1 MPAAPSGPYGPPGA
15 PVGAWGT
22 PYGGPG
28 PHQFPGWRPPVHQP
42 GVVPLRPLTLGDM
55 FGGALK
61 TIRHNPKATVGMAM
75 VVTFA
80 FMLIPIIAT
89 IVFGAADV
97 LPSMDPLDPDSGS
110 STAADVGPVISSV
123 VSGVFSLLAGIVV
136 TGLMVRTVEQAV
148 VGRPITAGQAWQR
161 SKGRLL
167 PLLGL
172 LLLVGIGM
180 ALVVAVPIGI
190 GVLVAIAVN
199 TALGVVLAVLGGL
212 FGVVAAIFL
221 YTRYVL
227 LAAPVLV
234 LEERGVFASLAR
246 ARQLSRGDFW
256 RLLGIYLLA
265 NLATSLIGQVI
276 AIPFAILGIVGL
288 LALPDSWGFAGMLL
302 TSHLATVLTGGLL
315 GPFTAGVLA
324 LQYIDQRFRKEGL
337 DIELLNQTSRP
348 ASQ

>member
-1 MPAAPSGPYGPPGA
+1 M
-15 PVGAWGT
+15 
-22 PYGGPG
+22 
-28 PHQFPGWRPPVHQP
+28 HQP

-75 VVTFA
+75 LVTFG
-80 FMLIPIIAT
+80 FMLVPIAAT
-89 IVFGAADV
+89 IALGAADV
-97 LPSMDPLDPDSGS
+97 LPAMDPFDTAGSS
-110 STAADVGPVISSV
+110 STAADIGPAASSL

-136 TGLMVRTVEQAV
+136 TGLIVRTVEQAV
-148 VGRPITAGQAWQR
+148 IGRPITTGEAWQR

-172 LLLVGIGM
+172 MLLVGLGLS
-180 ALVVAVPIGI
+180 LVVAVPIGI
-190 GVLVAIAVN
+190 GVLLALTVN
-199 TALGVVLAVLGGL
+199 QALGIVLAILGGL
-212 FGVVAAIFL
+212 LGLVAAIFL

-234 LEERGVFASLAR
+234 LEQRGVFASLAR
-246 ARQLSRGDFW
+246 AGQLSRRDFW

-265 NLATSLIGQVI
+265 NLATTLIGQVI
-276 AIPFAILGIVGL
+276 AIPFAILGILGL
-288 LALPDSWGFAGMLL
+288 LALPESWGFAGMML
-302 TSHLATVLTGGLL
+302 TSHLSTILTGGLL

-337 DIELLNQTSRP
+337 DIELLNQTSGP
-348 ASQ
+348 ASR